1 MIKRERK
8 DFDLHQISDSGQ
20 CFRMRQIGENAYSL
34 IAHGN
39 YLEVSQTEKE
49 VHFSCSQEEFEEI
62 WKSYFDWDEDY
73 KYIKDSVDKKDAYMQ
88 QAVRWGEGIRILRQ
102 ELWETLVTFLIS
114 QCNNIPRIKKCVE
127 SLCTFF
133 GEKKTNFREESYFA
147 FPTPRNIA
155 SLKDGDL
162 DPCRLGYRKKYILES
177 AKHWIEEEMER
188 QILEA
193 DYEIARKLLMKL
205 PGVGIKVADCV
216 CLFALHHIQAFP
228 IDTHIKEI
236 LKVHYPEG
244 FPFEKYKGY
253 AGILQQ
259 YAFFY
264 DLKKHKLIENRI

>member
-1 MIKRERK
+1 
-8 DFDLHQISDSGQ
+8 
-20 CFRMRQIGENAYSL
+20 
-34 IAHGN
+34 
-39 YLEVSQTEKE
+39 
-49 VHFSCSQEEFEEI
+49 
-62 WKSYFDWDEDY
+62 
-73 KYIKDSVDKKDAYMQ
+73 
-88 QAVRWGEGIRILRQ
+88 
-102 ELWETLVTFLIS
+102 
-114 QCNNIPRIKKCVE
+114 
-127 SLCTFF
+127 
-133 GEKKTNFREESYFA
+133 
-147 FPTPRNIA
+147 
-155 SLKDGDL
+155 
-162 DPCRLGYRKKYILES
+162 
-177 AKHWIEEEMER
+177 MER

>member
-20 CFRMRQIGENAYSL
+20 CFRMRQIGENEYSL
-34 IAHGN
+34 IAYGK
-39 YLEVSQTEKE
+39 YLEISQTEKE
-49 VHFSCSQEEFEEI
+49 VYFSCSQEEFEEI

-73 KYIKDSVDKKDAYMQ
+73 KYIKDSVDKKDAYLVE
-88 QAVRWGEGIRILRQ
+88 AVQWGEGIRILRQ

-127 SLCTFF
+127 SLCACF
-133 GEKKTNFREESYFA
+133 GEKKMNFRQEPYFS
-147 FPTPRNIA
+147 FPTPKNIA
-155 SLKDGDL
+155 SLKEGDL

-177 AKHWIEEEMER
+177 AKSWIEEEMES
-188 QILEA
+188 QILKA
-193 DYEIARKLLMKL
+193 DYERARKLLMKL
-205 PGVGIKVADCV
+205 PGVGVKVADCV

-228 IDTHIKEI
+228 MDTHMKEI
-236 LKVHYPEG
+236 VKVHYPEG

-253 AGILQQ
+253 AGVLQQ

-264 DLKKHKLIENRI
+264 DLKKA